1 MNREIL
7 FRGKRVDNSEWVYGY
22 YLPWHAV
29 TDLQGNEP
37 YAQIFEEHKVK
48 GKYVAKG
55 WVRVKFNTVGQ
66 FTGLTD
72 KNGNKIFE
80 GDIVKVTYTEQRQ
93 YQGVSYQDEHSCVEE
108 VIYNEKSACFMLKIM
123 CEDIPL
129 YRPLHNFGSL
139 ANIKELEV
147 IGNKWDNPELLEVE
161 Q

>member
-7 FRGKRVDNSEWVYGY
+7 FRGKRVSNSNWIEGY
-22 YLPWHAV
+22 FVLLAINEGLKHAIHTG
-29 TDLQGNEP
+29 TDEGRFIL
-37 YAQIFEEHKVK
+37 FEVIPD
-48 GKYVAKG
+48 
-55 WVRVKFNTVGQ
+55 TVGQ
-66 FTGLTD
+66 FTGLCD

-80 GDIVKVTYTEQRQ
+80 GDILKATYTEQRQ

-123 CEDIPL
+123 CEDVPL

-147 IGNKWDNPELLEVE
+147 IGNIYDNPELLEE
-161 Q
+161 KL

>member
-7 FRGKRVDNSEWVYGY
+7 FRGKRVSNGNWIEGY
-22 YLPWHAV
+22 FVLLAINEGLKHAIH
-29 TDLQGNEP
+29 TGADEGRFIL
-37 YAQIFEEHKVK
+37 FEVIPD
-48 GKYVAKG
+48 
-55 WVRVKFNTVGQ
+55 TVGQ
-66 FTGLTD
+66 FTGLCD

-123 CEDIPL
+123 CEDVPL

-147 IGNKWDNPELLEVE
+147 IGNIYDNPELLEE
-161 Q
+161 KL

>member
-1 MNREIL
+1 MNRAML
-7 FRGKRVDNSEWVYGY
+7 FRGKRLDGDWVIGQYIKACAH
-22 YLPWHAV
+22 WHKRGIHEDWIVVGAIQNGGMINILGRFAV
-29 TDLQGNEP
+29 IPE
-37 YAQIFEEHKVK
+37 
-48 GKYVAKG
+48 
-55 WVRVKFNTVGQ
+55 TVGQ
-66 FTGLTD
+66 FTGLCD

-108 VIYNEKSACFMLKIM
+108 VIYSEKSACFMLKIM

-147 IGNKWDNPELLEVE
+147 IGNIYDNPELLEME